1 MKDVS
6 NIRKTRSVT
15 AGENSGSVKV
25 LTELKTLSFISDV
38 FDLVTAGEN
47 ENAEVIWSKI
57 NMLLIMII

>member
-1 MKDVS
+1 M
-6 NIRKTRSVT
+6 
-15 AGENSGSVKV
+15 
-25 LTELKTLSFISDV
+25 TELKTLSFISDV